1 MMLFLGVLQ
10 SSSEDSEV
18 EVQVSYKK
26 DGLKKLAKLIGK
38 PLCRSLCFKKS

>member
-18 EVQVSYKK
+18 EVGGVLQKRWAKKFSKIDRKTPVSQ
-26 DGLKKLAKLIGK
+26 
-38 PLCRSLCFKKS
+38 SLF